1 MPQVANANIRTTTE
15 RIRRIQL
22 HLKLEPDGVLGPQ
35 TLSALEDALDIES
48 LSAQLLTRKP
58 LGLMLTRD
66 GVSEIVRHEIG
77 SDAHYRRELQ
87 QPTWPGGESGVTIG
101 IGYDLGYTSVA
112 RFELDW
118 TAYLGANELDQLRA
132 VCGVKKS
139 AAGNL
144 IGRLQQVSISLP
156 KARKVFRHSSL
167 YEYARRAQKAY
178 PGLER
183 LEPDA
188 QSAIVSLVFNRG
200 VSMRGASRREMLNI
214 RQLIDACD
222 YEGIA
227 CEIESMK
234 RIWEG
239 RNLNGLLK
247 RRDAEAA
254 MVRGACR
261 FYQPSDLVEL

>member
-1 MPQVANANIRTTTE
+1 MNANIRTTAE
-15 RIRRIQL
+15 RLRRIQV
-22 HLKLEPDGVLGPQ
+22 HLKLEPDGLLGPQ
-35 TLSALEDALDIES
+35 TLSALEAVLQMDLPHAPPVS
-48 LSAQLLTRKP
+48 RAP
-58 LGLMLTRD
+58 LGLTLTSD
-66 GVSEIVRHEIG
+66 GVAAIVRYEIG

-87 QPTWPGGESGVTIG
+87 QPSWPGGESGVTIG
-101 IGYDLGYTSVA
+101 IGYDLGYTSVE
-112 RFELDW
+112 RFAMDW
-118 TAYLGANELDQLRA
+118 QEYLSTAEFDQLSA
-132 VCGVKKS
+132 VCTMKKS
-139 AAGNL
+139 AAREVSSNL
-144 IGRLQQVSISLP
+144 QHISISLP

-167 YEYARRAQKAY
+167 YEYARRAKKAY
-178 PGLER
+178 PGLES

-200 VSMRGASRREMLNI
+200 TSMRGPSRKEMLNI
-214 RQLIDACD
+214 RELVDACD
-222 YEGIA
+222 HEGIA

-261 FYQPSDLVEL
+261 FYHPSDLVTL